1 MTAWHEYLIGVYIT
15 SKFLLSI
22 TCIPIG
28 IIITGVSLDAKELT
42 QAVWGVL
49 LVFLGVAI
57 LLLSPTP
64 QVLIKLLEW

>member
-1 MTAWHEYLIGVYIT
+1 MTAWHEYLIDVYIT
-15 SKFLLSI
+15 SKFLLAI

-28 IIITGVSLDAKELT
+28 IIITGASLDAKEVT

-57 LLLSPTP
+57 PLLSPTP